1 MSNKFPQCAK
11 CPSKACY
18 RNESNKPD
26 FCPVILYPD
35 LINES
40 MKEYENEFIK
50 NIHKLSTIIEKE
62 GYSLEL
68 ERPLKFAKDLILRK
82 LELLFV

>member
-1 MSNKFPQCAK
+1 M
-11 CPSKACY
+11 
-18 RNESNKPD
+18 
-26 FCPVILYPD
+26 ILYPN

-62 GYSLEL
+62 GHSLEL